1 MDLGEAVTLAG
12 ATIIITILVE
22 VLKRTLAWGKE
33 QVDRFGPFV
42 ALLFG
47 VVVVVLLSA
56 AQGQFSN
63 TDPISSIAS
72 AVITGI
78 LAGAASAGL
87 YDTAKYATGSGS
99 AVS

>member
-12 ATIIITILVE
+12 ATILITILVE
-22 VLKRTLAWGKE
+22 VLKRTLDWGKE

-56 AQGQFSN
+56 AQGQYGDS
-63 TDPISSIAS
+63 DPLAAIAS
-72 AVITGI
+72 SVITGI

-87 YDTAKYATGSGS
+87 YDTVGYATGQGS
-99 AVS
+99 VVK